1 MTVQKGEAWDDTF
14 ADDIINHLFE
24 MKGNEKATA
33 MDLVALNIQRGRDHG
48 VPGYN
53 SYRDACGLKRASKF
67 DDLIDFI
74 SQGNNLTRH
83 RSKILDHLKICTK
96 VILVGIWELQTKTN
110 KPIVIVTHQC
120 KGCQK
125 KIFLS

>member
-1 MTVQKGEAWDDTF
+1 MIMDENIVIQGRITGLVEGMTAQKGEAWDDTF

-53 SYRDACGLKRASKF
+53 SYREACGLKRATKF

-74 SQGNNLTRH
+74 SQGNNT
-83 RSKILDHLKICTK
+83 D
-96 VILVGIWELQTKTN
+96 
-110 KPIVIVTHQC
+110 
-120 KGCQK
+120 
-125 KIFLS
+125 

>member
-1 MTVQKGEAWDDTF
+1 MIINENIVIQGRITGLVKGMTVQKGEAWDDTF

-53 SYRDACGLKRASKF
+53 SYREACGLKRATNF
-67 DDLIDFI
+67 DDLIDDI
-74 SQGNNLTRH
+74 PQGNIT
-83 RSKILDHLKICTK
+83 
-96 VILVGIWELQTKTN
+96 V
-110 KPIVIVTHQC
+110 
-120 KGCQK
+120 
-125 KIFLS
+125 

>member
-1 MTVQKGEAWDDTF
+1 MINPIIISDGITNLVEGMTDQKGELWDDTF

-53 SYRDACGLKRASKF
+53 SYRELCGLKKATKF
-67 DDLIDFI
+67 EDLRNDLLPGDD
-74 SQGNNLTRH
+74 
-83 RSKILDHLKICTK
+83 K
-96 VILVGIWELQTKTN
+96 
-110 KPIVIVTHQC
+110 
-120 KGCQK
+120 
-125 KIFLS
+125 

>member
-1 MTVQKGEAWDDTF
+1 MLTNFIIISDLITGLVEGMTVQKGEAWDNAF

-24 MKGNEKATA
+24 RKGNEKATA

-53 SYRDACGLKRASKF
+53 SYRDACGLKRATSF

-74 SQGNNLTRH
+74 PQGNT
-83 RSKILDHLKICTK
+83 T
-96 VILVGIWELQTKTN
+96 V
-110 KPIVIVTHQC
+110 
-120 KGCQK
+120 
-125 KIFLS
+125 

>member
-1 MTVQKGEAWDDTF
+1 MLTNFIIISDLITGLVEGMTVQKGEAWDDTF

-53 SYRDACGLKRASKF
+53 SYRDACGLKRATKF

-74 SQGNNLTRH
+74 SQGNNT
-83 RSKILDHLKICTK
+83 D
-96 VILVGIWELQTKTN
+96 
-110 KPIVIVTHQC
+110 
-120 KGCQK
+120 
-125 KIFLS
+125 

>member
-1 MTVQKGEAWDDTF
+1 MYRKDNASNISNFMIFDQNHHYFRSNYWFSGRNDSSKGEAWDDTF

-53 SYRDACGLKRASKF
+53 SYRDACGLKRATKF

-74 SQGNNLTRH
+74 SQGNNT
-83 RSKILDHLKICTK
+83 D
-96 VILVGIWELQTKTN
+96 
-110 KPIVIVTHQC
+110 
-120 KGCQK
+120 
-125 KIFLS
+125 

>member
-1 MTVQKGEAWDDTF
+1 MIMDENIVIQGRITGLVKGMTVQKGEAWDDTF

-53 SYRDACGLKRASKF
+53 SYREACGLKRATKF

-74 SQGNNLTRH
+74 SQGNNT
-83 RSKILDHLKICTK
+83 D
-96 VILVGIWELQTKTN
+96 
-110 KPIVIVTHQC
+110 
-120 KGCQK
+120 
-125 KIFLS
+125 

>member
-1 MTVQKGEAWDDTF
+1 MTNITIISGRITGLVEGMTIQKGEAWDNTF

-53 SYRDACGLKRASKF
+53 SYRDACGLKRATEF

-74 SQGNNLTRH
+74 LQGNITL
-83 RSKILDHLKICTK
+83 
-96 VILVGIWELQTKTN
+96 
-110 KPIVIVTHQC
+110 
-120 KGCQK
+120 
-125 KIFLS
+125 

>member
-1 MTVQKGEAWDDTF
+1 MLTNFIIISGRITGLVEGMTVQKGEAWDNAF

-48 VPGYN
+48 IPGYN
-53 SYRDACGLKRASKF
+53 SYRDACGLKRATKF

-74 SQGNNLTRH
+74 SQGNNT
-83 RSKILDHLKICTK
+83 
-96 VILVGIWELQTKTN
+96 V
-110 KPIVIVTHQC
+110 
-120 KGCQK
+120 
-125 KIFLS
+125 

>member
-1 MTVQKGEAWDDTF
+1 MIMDEIIVIIGRITGLVEGMTVQKGEAWDDTF

-53 SYRDACGLKRASKF
+53 SYRDACGLKRATRF
-67 DDLIDFI
+67 NDLSDFI
-74 SQGNNLTRH
+74 PPGNIT
-83 RSKILDHLKICTK
+83 
-96 VILVGIWELQTKTN
+96 V
-110 KPIVIVTHQC
+110 
-120 KGCQK
+120 
-125 KIFLS
+125 

>member
-1 MTVQKGEAWDDTF
+1 MTAQKGEKWDDTF

-53 SYRDACGLKRASKF
+53 SYRELCGLKKATRF
-67 DDLIDFI
+67 EDLSNDILP
-74 SQGNNLTRH
+74 GNNNT
-83 RSKILDHLKICTK
+83 
-96 VILVGIWELQTKTN
+96 
-110 KPIVIVTHQC
+110 
-120 KGCQK
+120 
-125 KIFLS
+125 

>member
-1 MTVQKGEAWDDTF
+1 MLTNFIIISGRITGLVEGMTVQKGEAWDNAF

-53 SYRDACGLKRASKF
+53 SYRAVCPGLKRATKF

-74 SQGNNLTRH
+74 PQGNIT
-83 RSKILDHLKICTK
+83 
-96 VILVGIWELQTKTN
+96 V
-110 KPIVIVTHQC
+110 
-120 KGCQK
+120 
-125 KIFLS
+125 

>member
-1 MTVQKGEAWDDTF
+1 MIMDQNIIISGRITGLVEGMTVQKGEAWDNAF

-48 VPGYN
+48 IPGYN
-53 SYRDACGLKRASKF
+53 SYRDACGLKRATKF

-74 SQGNNLTRH
+74 SQGNNT
-83 RSKILDHLKICTK
+83 
-96 VILVGIWELQTKTN
+96 V
-110 KPIVIVTHQC
+110 
-120 KGCQK
+120 
-125 KIFLS
+125 

>member
-1 MTVQKGEAWDDTF
+1 MIMDENIVIIGRITGLVEGMTVQKGEAWDDTF

-53 SYRDACGLKRASKF
+53 SYRDACGLKRATRF
-67 DDLIDFI
+67 NDLSDVIPP
-74 SQGNNLTRH
+74 GNFT
-83 RSKILDHLKICTK
+83 
-96 VILVGIWELQTKTN
+96 V
-110 KPIVIVTHQC
+110 
-120 KGCQK
+120 
-125 KIFLS
+125 

>member
-1 MTVQKGEAWDDTF
+1 MIKIIIISGRITGLVEGMTVQKGEAWDDTF

-33 MDLVALNIQRGRDHG
+33 MDLIALNIQRGRDHG

-53 SYRDACGLKRASKF
+53 SYRDACGLKRATKF

-74 SQGNNLTRH
+74 PKGNIT
-83 RSKILDHLKICTK
+83 
-96 VILVGIWELQTKTN
+96 V
-110 KPIVIVTHQC
+110 
-120 KGCQK
+120 
-125 KIFLS
+125 

>member
-1 MTVQKGEAWDDTF
+1 MIMDENIVIIGRITGLVEGMTVQKGEAWDDTF

-53 SYRDACGLKRASKF
+53 SYREACGLKRATRF
-67 DDLIDFI
+67 DDLSDDIPP
-74 SQGNNLTRH
+74 GNFT
-83 RSKILDHLKICTK
+83 
-96 VILVGIWELQTKTN
+96 V
-110 KPIVIVTHQC
+110 
-120 KGCQK
+120 
-125 KIFLS
+125 

>member
-1 MTVQKGEAWDDTF
+1 VLTNFIIISDRITGLVEGMTVQKGEAWDNAF

-24 MKGNEKATA
+24 RKGNEKATA

-53 SYRDACGLKRASKF
+53 SYRNACGLKRATEF

-74 SQGNNLTRH
+74 PQGNIT
-83 RSKILDHLKICTK
+83 
-96 VILVGIWELQTKTN
+96 V
-110 KPIVIVTHQC
+110 
-120 KGCQK
+120 
-125 KIFLS
+125 